1 MAVTFGFVLTPAVFG
16 PAASPEAVR
25 TLAQQAEA
33 LGFDSVWVPD
43 HIVAPRRVAPA
54 YPYAADG
61 ASPFG
66 PDLPFYEPLA
76 ALAFLA
82 GCTRRVRLGTHVLI
96 IPYRPPVL
104 TAKVLATLDVL
115 SGGRLILGAGV
126 GWMAE
131 EFRALSAPPYAARGA
146 VTDEYLR
153 LIKALWTEPAVRFAG
168 TYVQVTDVGF
178 APKPVQRPHPPI
190 WIGGHSDPALRRAAA
205 LGDGWMP
212 IGLRPP
218 PTLEP
223 AEMATKIARLRTLL
237 RRAGRPGAAV
247 TISFTAPIA
256 FDSAPGPTRPVLSGR
271 PDEIAADLRRY
282 QALGV
287 RNFNLNLPGR
297 STGEQHEAMER
308 FSREVRPL
316 VPAA

>member
-1 MAVTFGFVLTPAVFG
+1 MA
-16 PAASPEAVR
+16 
-25 TLAQQAEA
+25 
-33 LGFDSVWVPD
+33 D
-43 HIVAPRRVAPA
+43 HIVSPRRVASA

-61 ASPFG
+61 VSPFA

-76 ALAFLA
+76 VLTFLA

-104 TAKVLATLDVL
+104 TAKILATLDVL

-131 EFRALSAPPYAARGA
+131 EFRALGAPAYEARGE

-153 LIKALWTEPAVRFAG
+153 LFKALWTGDDPHYEGKYVRVA
-168 TYVQVTDVGF
+168 DVGF
-178 APKPVQRPHPPI
+178 RPKPVQRPHPPI
-190 WIGGHSDPALRRAAA
+190 WIGGHSGPALRRAAV

-223 AEMATKIARLRTLL
+223 AEMAAKIARLRTLL
-237 RRAGRPGAAV
+237 RRARRSEEAV
-247 TISFTAPIA
+247 TVSFTAPIA
-256 FDSAPGPTRPVLSGR
+256 FADASGPTRPLLQGR

-287 RNFNLNLPGR
+287 RNVNLNLPGR
-297 STGEQHEAMER
+297 SIGEQQDAMER
-308 FSREVRPL
+308 FACEVMPL
-316 VPAA
+316 VPAT